1 MLSSCSDKSHG
12 YYQGNLER
20 TTMSAS
26 TQKTLALL
34 LQANRLKT
42 TPRTG
47 WAQRG
52 VPRVESVADH
62 TCGVALTAL
71 TLAEII
77 PGDWDKGR
85 ILTMAILHDLAE
97 SVTGDLS
104 LGGSRLLPAGAKPA
118 MEQSAMDELLGEL
131 EFGPG
136 WLETW
141 REFEELGSGEAR
153 IVRDA
158 DRVDLLTQA
167 LVYERNTGTVNLDEF
182 WQFAPPESFQFPESR
197 KLIEELIARRPR

>member
-1 MLSSCSDKSHG
+1 MSD
-12 YYQGNLER
+12 
-20 TTMSAS
+20 S
-26 TQKTLALL
+26 TQKVLALL
-34 LQANRLKT
+34 LQANQLKS

-62 TCGVALTAL
+62 TCGVAFTAL

-77 PGDWDKGR
+77 PGTWDRGK
-85 ILTMAILHDLAE
+85 ILTMAVLHDLAE

-104 LGGSRLLPAGAKPA
+104 LGGSRLLPDGAKPE
-118 MEQSAMDELLGEL
+118 MEKRAMDELLGAL
-131 EFGPG
+131 DFGPS

-141 REFEELGSGEAR
+141 QEFEDLGSGEAR

-182 WQFAPPESFQFPESR
+182 WRFAPPESFQFPESR
-197 KLIEELIARRPR
+197 RLIEELLESRPR

>member
-1 MLSSCSDKSHG
+1 MNDATAGDASLNDAS
-12 YYQGNLER
+12 LE
-20 TTMSAS
+20 
-26 TQKTLALL
+26 TLALL
-34 LQANRLKT
+34 MRANRLKT

-52 VPRVESVADH
+52 VPQVESVADH

-77 PGDWDKGR
+77 PGNWERGK
-85 ILTMAILHDLAE
+85 ILTMAVLHDLAE

-118 MEQSAMDELLGEL
+118 MEQRAMEELLAGL
-131 EFGPG
+131 DFGPG
-136 WLETW
+136 WLATW

-158 DRVDLLTQA
+158 DRVDLLIQA

-182 WQFAPPESFQFPESR
+182 WSFAPPESFQFPQSR
-197 KLIEELIARRPR
+197 RLIEELLVRRPQTTPSPQE

>member
-1 MLSSCSDKSHG
+1 M
-12 YYQGNLER
+12 NE
-20 TTMSAS
+20 S
-26 TQKTLALL
+26 TANSLDFLL
-34 LQANRLKT
+34 RLNRLKT

-52 VPRVESVADH
+52 VPQVESVADH

-71 TLAEII
+71 TLAELI
-77 PGDWDKGR
+77 PGEWDRGK

-104 LGGSRLLPAGAKPA
+104 LGGSRLLPEGAKA
-118 MEQSAMDELLGEL
+118 EMEQRAMSELLDGL
-131 EFGPG
+131 GFGAS
-136 WLETW
+136 WLTVW
-141 REFEELGSGEAR
+141 REFADLASGEAR

-167 LVYERNTGTVNLDEF
+167 LVYERNTGTVNLDDF
-182 WQFAPPESFQFPESR
+182 WSFAPPESFQFPESR
-197 KLIEELIARRPR
+197 ALIEQLLERRPR

>member
-1 MLSSCSDKSHG
+1 MSD
-12 YYQGNLER
+12 
-20 TTMSAS
+20 TTR
-26 TQKTLALL
+26 KTLDFL

-52 VPRVESVADH
+52 VPQVESVADH

-77 PGDWDKGR
+77 PGSWDRGK
-85 ILTMAILHDLAE
+85 ILQMAILHDLAE

-104 LGGSRLLPAGAKPA
+104 LGGSRLLPDGAKA
-118 MEQSAMDELLGEL
+118 EMEQRAMAELLTDQGFGE
-131 EFGPG
+131 G
-136 WLETW
+136 WLRTW
-141 REFEELGSGEAR
+141 NEFEDLACGEAR

-167 LVYERNTGTVNLDEF
+167 LVYERNTGTVNLEEF
-182 WQFAPPESFQFPESR
+182 WRFAPPESFQFPESR
-197 KLIEELIARRPR
+197 ALIEELLARRPR